1 MSRLIHIL
9 SIIGILALISC
20 KPEPPELPVNDFFQ
34 LISVHVGSVQLKTGE
49 ITELAPVNQPIVA
62 RFGRALDRNSVT
74 ENLLILNENQQQLA
88 FEVSY
93 LDNDKTV
100 SIRLDMD
107 LEENHQ
113 YSLQLKEGI
122 RSTNGKSFPGE
133 TFEFR
138 TLISPLLLNAISLNG
153 VRLDTTGKITDIAPP
168 INLELHFSQEVE
180 VSQLEQFLSVRR
192 FGETLNLD
200 IQAIN
205 GDKQQFLVTTN
216 DPLKHLSLY
225 FVRINQSLTTSE
237 NHPFAGFEKRF
248 YTQLDTT
255 PKMPVISD
263 EDLLTEVQR
272 QTFKYFWDFAHPVSG
287 LNRERNTSNDLVTSG
302 GSGFGV
308 MAIIVGIERGFITR
322 SEGVDRLEKI
332 VNFLGQADRFHGV
345 WSHWLSGSDGRVIP
359 FSSNDDGGDL
369 VETSYM
375 IMGLLTARQ
384 YLDEMQAQEAAIQEK
399 IDSLWHQVEWDWYT
413 QGGQN
418 ALFWHWSP
426 NFEWEKNHRISGYNE
441 ALITYIL
448 AAASPSHTI
457 DASVYHQG
465 WARNGNMVNDKDYYG
480 YKLPLGP
487 NLGGPLFFEQY
498 TFLGIDPRNL
508 TDNYANYWEQ
518 VQHHSLINYEY
529 CIDNPNRYVGYS
541 DACWGLTASDG
552 NNGYSAHS
560 PTNDRGVITP
570 TAALSSMPFTPQE
583 SMRALKH
590 FYYQLGDRLWGE
602 YGFYDAFNITEGWTA
617 SSFLAIDQGPII
629 CMIEN
634 HRTGLLWNLFMS
646 CPEVQTG
653 LTKLG
658 FTY

>member
-1 MSRLIHIL
+1 MNRL
-9 SIIGILALISC
+9 SFIIFSLLLWSFISC
-20 KPEPPELPVNDFFQ
+20 KPEPPEPPVEDFFQ
-34 LISVHVGSVQLKTGE
+34 LISAHVGTVQLNAGE
-49 ITELAPVNQPIVA
+49 ITEQAPVDQPVVI
-62 RFGRALDRNSVT
+62 RFGSILDRGSIG
-74 ENLLILNENQQQLA
+74 ESLELLDENQQFVA
-88 FEVSY
+88 FDIFY

-100 SIRLDMD
+100 SIRPQMNLQ
-107 LEENHQ
+107 ENHL
-113 YSLQLKEGI
+113 YHLQIKSGLK
-122 RSTNGKSFPGE
+122 SVDGKLFPGE

-138 TLISPLLLNAISLNG
+138 TLLSPLLIEAIRINEIN
-153 VRLDTTGKITDIAPP
+153 LDTTGKITDIVSP
-168 INLELHFSQEVE
+168 INLEVHFSQDVE
-180 VSQLEQFLSVRR
+180 ISQLQQFLSVRR
-192 FGETLNLD
+192 GSENIELD
-200 IQAIN
+200 IQAQN
-205 GDKQQFLVTTN
+205 GSNKRFTVISQQ
-216 DPLKHLSLY
+216 PLKHLSLY
-225 FVRINQSLTTSE
+225 VVRINQNLTTPE

-248 YTQLDTT
+248 YSRLDTT
-255 PKMPVISD
+255 PKMPLLSD
-263 EDLLTEVQR
+263 EDLLTEIQR

-308 MAIIVGIERGFITR
+308 MAILVGIERGFITR
-322 SEGVDRLEKI
+322 QEGVDRLEKI
-332 VNFLGQADRFHGV
+332 VDFLARADRFHGV

-359 FSSNDDGGDL
+359 FSPNDDGGDL

-384 YLDEMQAQEAAIQEK
+384 YLDEMQTQEASIRQK
-399 IDSLWHQVEWDWYT
+399 IDSLWVQVEWDWYT

-418 ALFWHWSP
+418 ALYWHWSP

-448 AAASPSHTI
+448 AAASPVHGI
-457 DASVYHQG
+457 DAAVYHEG
-465 WARNGNMVNDKDYYG
+465 WARNGNMINGTSFYG
-480 YKLPLGP
+480 YNLPLGR

-508 TDNYANYWEQ
+508 SDNYANYWEQ
-518 VQHHSLINYEY
+518 ARNHSLINYEY
-529 CIDNPNRYVGYS
+529 CKDNPSRYVGYG

-590 FYYQLGDRLWGE
+590 FYYHLGDRLWGQ

-629 CMIEN
+629 GMIEN
-634 HRTGLLWNLFMS
+634 YRTGLLWNLFMS
-646 CPEVQTG
+646 CPEVQAG